1 MTTRNLTIDLL
12 GLANRFLP
20 VPGGIGTDVRT
31 GRQSEFKASPSWV
44 TALNERAARDNNQVA

>member
-31 GRQSEFKASPSWV
+31 GRQSESKASPCWV
-44 TALNERAARDNNQVA
+44 TALKRAARDNNQVA